1 MRTRA
6 CDCVVLGGWRVA
18 APCVCHNPSR
28 EPILERV
35 AAPCI
40 RRELGLGGTL
50 YLLHR
55 SAPPPFWVG
64 RLCGSGERSWG
75 ETCYVTISDTTHI
88 LISG

>member
-6 CDCVVLGGWRVA
+6 CVIVWSRGGWRVA

-40 RRELGLGGTL
+40 RRELGLGARFTFYIGRRL
-50 YLLHR
+50 
-55 SAPPPFWVG
+55 PPSGWVDCVG
-64 RLCGSGERSWG
+64 LASVAGVRH
-75 ETCYVTISDTTHI
+75 VT
-88 LISG
+88 